1 MRSSLQRGHF
11 RRLCGAPLGAGAERR
26 LLGQRQGLPG
36 ELQSGPE
43 LQEVYLQD
51 RVESARLIRGGDGV
65 KRGCFKD
72 AGSFGKGLAKVGWGC
87 ILEIDR
93 NGGAELAMEG

>member
-1 MRSSLQRGHF
+1 MGQDCTRDASLFNALLVASLGHF
-11 RRLCGAPLGAGAERR
+11 RRLCGEPLGAGAERR

-65 KRGCFKD
+65 KRGGD
-72 AGSFGKGLAKVGWGC
+72 AKML
-87 ILEIDR
+87 
-93 NGGAELAMEG
+93 